1 MVPIVLAVIY
11 FGAELFLNRRGKIAA
26 NMDSAINGA
35 SNLYEIHSK
44 KYGFNPNGITAISSN
59 IEKVLLS

>member
-1 MVPIVLAVIY
+1 MVPIALAVIY
-11 FGAELFLNRRGKIAA
+11 FHAELFLNKRGKMAA
-26 NMDSAINGA
+26 NMDNAIYGE

-44 KYGFNPNGITAISSN
+44 KYGFNPNGMTAISSK